1 MSPFSIIKCS
11 FCLLPEHTNGNGDY
25 TSSLL
30 GILVMQ
36 DVHLGLLV
44 ALLPALA
51 GQKGM
56 APSRSNA
63 GVVHNILNG
72 LEKENDS
79 GNLGLTMIAKQFLP
93 LTGLKQSPDQLSE
106 TSRFLCSASNSFFYY

>member
-1 MSPFSIIKCS
+1 
-11 FCLLPEHTNGNGDY
+11 
-25 TSSLL
+25 
-30 GILVMQ
+30 MQ

-93 LTGLKQSPDQLSE
+93 LTGLKKVQTSCLRQVDFFAGQVAVFLLLNLTSPMVNGPSK
-106 TSRFLCSASNSFFYY
+106 SASNKMIN